1 MTTGRTTHD
10 RRRAA
15 SGRGEMV
22 AGPGRAL
29 VDPLP
34 DLRVSRGSLTWVI
47 ERSIPL
53 QSQRLH
59 GPFQT
64 FFHTF
69 ALPVGRRRRRPARWV
84 TATAGVP
91 LNVGVARIGLGGPS
105 RVCKGHAASLRFG
118 CACAAVL
125 ARPPVV
131 PRQTRPGPPLALP
144 AGSSGSARP
153 CKRQAKS
160 SRSPR
165 P

>member
-1 MTTGRTTHD
+1 
-10 RRRAA
+10 
-15 SGRGEMV
+15 MV

-69 ALPVGRRRRRPARWV
+69 ALPVGRRRRRPAPR
-84 TATAGVP
+84 AG
-91 LNVGVARIGLGGPS
+91 R
-105 RVCKGHAASLRFG
+105 R
-118 CACAAVL
+118 
-125 ARPPVV
+125 
-131 PRQTRPGPPLALP
+131 
-144 AGSSGSARP
+144 SG
-153 CKRQAKS
+153 
-160 SRSPR
+160 
-165 P
+165 